1 MLKLQRDDD
10 KLQKLDKCSRSKKD
24 WDVRG
29 QIVELQ
35 KIETTLAA
43 ERALLLQTASLD
55 CLKNIKIAFILR
67 LRMQLKLKQPFR
79 LGLLQRHKTW
89 TISGWQ
95 ILITNMS
102 TQAWS
107 FASEC
112 YPF

>member
-1 MLKLQRDDD
+1 MFA
-10 KLQKLDKCSRSKKD
+10 LQKGL
-24 WDVRG
+24 G

-43 ERALLLQTASLD
+43 ERALLLQTATLD

-79 LGLLQRHKTW
+79 LGLVQRDKTW

-95 ILITNMS
+95 ILTNMS

-107 FASEC
+107 LLLNVTHFKLR
-112 YPF
+112 